1 MERLQDIGQILAL
14 CVQMTNL
21 KLEVVCGFD
30 RQFAAKW
37 YENEYLTGRHTRYV
51 MKPDRFIA
59 SVEDGKVYRAFNT
72 SDAKAVELMENNPE
86 YRDFFIDM
94 EAVPD
99 TIPELGDDPFA
110 EPEVTEPTEPE
121 VTEPTE
127 PEVTEPEVTEPT
139 EPEVTEPEVTEPEV
153 TEPEVT
159 EPEVTEPEVTEPEV
173 TEPEVTEPEVTEPEV
188 TEPEVTEPEVTEP
201 EVTEP
206 EVTEPTEEE
215 LAAAKRSAAAKKA
228 AATRAAKKAA
238 EEAENADISEFE

>member
-1 MERLQDIGQILAL
+1 MTKLTDIGQILAL
-14 CVQMTNL
+14 CAKMTNL
-21 KLEVVCGFD
+21 KLEVACGFD

-51 MKPDRFIA
+51 MKPDKFIA

-72 SDAKAVELMENNPE
+72 PDAKAVELMESNPE

-94 EAVPD
+94 ESVPN
-99 TIPELGDDPFA
+99 TIPELGDDPFT
-110 EPEVTEPTEPE
+110 P
-121 VTEPTE
+121 
-127 PEVTEPEVTEPT
+127 
-139 EPEVTEPEVTEPEV
+139 
-153 TEPEVT
+153 
-159 EPEVTEPEVTEPEV
+159 
-173 TEPEVTEPEVTEPEV
+173 
-188 TEPEVTEPEVTEP
+188 EP

-215 LAAAKRSAAAKKA
+215 VTEPTEEEVTEPTEEEVTEPTEEEVTEPEVTESEVTEPTEEEIAAAKRSAAAKKA

>member
-1 MERLQDIGQILAL
+1 MTKLTDIGQILAL
-14 CVQMTNL
+14 CAKMTNL

-30 RQFAAKW
+30 RQFASKW
-37 YENEYLTGRHTRYV
+37 YENEYLTGRHIRYV
-51 MKPDRFIA
+51 MKPDKFIA

-72 SDAKAVELMENNPE
+72 SDAKAVELMESNPE

-94 EAVPD
+94 EAVPN

-110 EPEVTEPTEPE
+110 EEPE
-121 VTEPTE
+121 VTGPEAE
-127 PEVTEPEVTEPT
+127 PEA
-139 EPEVTEPEVTEPEV
+139 
-153 TEPEVT
+153 
-159 EPEVTEPEVTEPEV
+159 
-173 TEPEVTEPEVTEPEV
+173 
-188 TEPEVTEPEVTEP
+188 EP

-215 LAAAKRSAAAKKA
+215 ILAAKRSAAAKKA